1 MSEAP
6 TPVPDARAP
15 GARRLA
21 GLICFVQSLALFG
34 FSGFYLYELVLGE
47 GQSPSLVLMSALLI
61 ALAAVFLG
69 VMARAWWRAL
79 PWPRTP
85 EVRLTHAPRHR
96 QEEGVPQDCRRAW
109 PLVVVALLGIAAAV
123 AAGRNGAGDAD
134 QPADPRPV
142 S

>member
-85 EVRLTHAPRHR
+85 TILWNALLLPVAWSMR
-96 QEEGVPQDCRRAW
+96 QADFWGAW